1 VDDEVAPEVKET
13 EGPAAL
19 GQEAATIVNERDLPV
34 TASVEEAVVE
44 LEASSISGEKVE
56 ETPAVDETPA
66 VEEKHAVEETVAI
79 AEASTVED
87 ELVNVEASA
96 VIGEKFA
103 QFGADLKLVV
113 LIPA

>member
-66 VEEKHAVEETVAI
+66 VEEKPAVEETVTWF
-79 AEASTVED
+79 S
-87 ELVNVEASA
+87 
-96 VIGEKFA
+96 
-103 QFGADLKLVV
+103 LK
-113 LIPA
+113 